1 MSSDDKKIDDLLK
14 EIRLIKSLLVA
25 SLIAS
30 GVEAT
35 VIAKKILHYTDVS
48 ALSHELP
55 VTQLKKAIATVKVTD
70 GSPNKVSGAKRKR
83 RNPKVKH

>member
-1 MSSDDKKIDDLLK
+1 MSIDEKKIDELLK
-14 EIRLIKSLLVA
+14 EIRLIKRLLVA

-35 VIAKKILHYTDVS
+35 VIAEKILDYSDVS

-55 VTQLKKAIATVKVTD
+55 VKELKKAAATVKFADSKTRSVA
-70 GSPNKVSGAKRKR
+70 SPKRVRKHPR
-83 RNPKVKH
+83 VKH

>member
-1 MSSDDKKIDDLLK
+1 LGDDKKIDELLK
-14 EIRLIKSLLVA
+14 EVRLIKSLLVA

-35 VIAKKILHYTDVS
+35 VIAEKILHYTDVS

-55 VTQLKKAIATVKVTD
+55 VTQLKKAAATVKVAQ
-70 GSPNKVSGAKRKR
+70 GGLHEALSARRKR
-83 RNPKVKH
+83 R

>member
-1 MSSDDKKIDDLLK
+1 MDIDSKKIDDLIK

-35 VIAKKILHYTDVS
+35 VIAKNILHYTDVS

-55 VTQLKKAIATVKVTD
+55 VTQLKKSVATVKVAD
-70 GSPNKVSGAKRKR
+70 GTLNKVNGPRRRR
-83 RNPKVKH
+83 RNRRL